1 MKQNPLN
8 MMPNNE
14 LEWLALAKRY
24 IRERDYQYYT
34 ERIRDAAF
42 DLFYDGENLRKEFL
56 NLIPV
61 SELATVRY
69 TMDILKTISS
79 FYVDEWSGYRGS
91 IKEQVLLENID
102 KIEKIMQKELSIRSN
117 FTIFYSWQCDSDKK
131 FNRNFIENCLSNA
144 INRINKVIDYTL
156 ILDKNTI
163 GESGSPDIVNVILNK
178 IDMAIGFVADITPIV
193 CLKEKYLS
201 NSNVMLE
208 LGYALSSLSDERVI
222 LICNTSKCRL
232 NDLPFDLGLK
242 RIVSGEVAERLHYAY
257 PEYDRNIT
265 KYTRDMYKKYTGKTG
280 CLDSTYAADIEERRE
295 Q

>member
-79 FYVDEWSGYRGS
+79 FYVDEWSEYRGS

-102 KIEKIMQKELSIRSN
+102 KIEK
-117 FTIFYSWQCDSDKK
+117 
-131 FNRNFIENCLSNA
+131 
-144 INRINKVIDYTL
+144 
-156 ILDKNTI
+156 
-163 GESGSPDIVNVILNK
+163 
-178 IDMAIGFVADITPIV
+178 
-193 CLKEKYLS
+193 
-201 NSNVMLE
+201 
-208 LGYALSSLSDERVI
+208 
-222 LICNTSKCRL
+222 
-232 NDLPFDLGLK
+232 
-242 RIVSGEVAERLHYAY
+242 
-257 PEYDRNIT
+257 NI
-265 KYTRDMYKKYTGKTG
+265 
-280 CLDSTYAADIEERRE
+280 
-295 Q
+295 

>member
-1 MKQNPLN
+1 ME
-8 MMPNNE
+8 NNRALYRKE

-117 FTIFYSWQCDSDKK
+117 FTIF
-131 FNRNFIENCLSNA
+131 
-144 INRINKVIDYTL
+144 
-156 ILDKNTI
+156 
-163 GESGSPDIVNVILNK
+163 
-178 IDMAIGFVADITPIV
+178 
-193 CLKEKYLS
+193 
-201 NSNVMLE
+201 
-208 LGYALSSLSDERVI
+208 
-222 LICNTSKCRL
+222 
-232 NDLPFDLGLK
+232 
-242 RIVSGEVAERLHYAY
+242 
-257 PEYDRNIT
+257 
-265 KYTRDMYKKYTGKTG
+265 
-280 CLDSTYAADIEERRE
+280 
-295 Q
+295 

>member
-144 INRINKVIDYTL
+144 INRKYKVIDYTL

-242 RIVSGEVAERLHYAY
+242 RIVSY
-257 PEYDRNIT
+257 EYD
-265 KYTRDMYKKYTGKTG
+265 
-280 CLDSTYAADIEERRE
+280 EESDANKAKNQKE
-295 Q
+295 KLENTLYEAIQAIINL